1 MRPFTLIIS
10 IITLL
15 LLSSCGNNT
24 SFQKNNGKETVLA
37 MKQEVPESF
46 VSEELNVVA
55 AGDSLTQGVG
65 DSTGTGGYV
74 PYLQKLFQ
82 QEQGIGTVTI
92 DNYGVKGNRT
102 DQLLKKIKSAEVKQS
117 ISDADMVILT
127 IGGNDIMKV
136 VRDHISNLQLDDFTP
151 QMKTF
156 ETNLYNVLREIRKD
170 NQQAAIVLVGVYN
183 PFTKW
188 FADVDEMNDIVTEWN
203 RTGENILTLYDNTY
217 FVPIEQIFTD
227 TTENLLY
234 TDYFHPNDKGY
245 KLIADE
251 IYTKVK
257 ENAIGEIL
265 ATKRMNRED
274 RGE

>member
-92 DNYGVKGNRT
+92 NNYGVKGNRT

-217 FVPIEQIFTD
+217 FVPIEQIFSD

>member
-24 SFQKNNGKETVLA
+24 SFQKNNEKETVLT

-92 DNYGVKGNRT
+92 NNYGVKGNRT

-265 ATKRMNRED
+265 ETKRMNRED

>member
-1 MRPFTLIIS
+1 
-10 IITLL
+10 
-15 LLSSCGNNT
+15 
-24 SFQKNNGKETVLA
+24 

-92 DNYGVKGNRT
+92 NNYGVKGNRT

-217 FVPIEQIFTD
+217 FVPIEQIFSD

-245 KLIADE
+245 QLIADE

-257 ENAIGEIL
+257 DTAIGEIL
-265 ATKRMNRED
+265 ATKRMNREN

>member
-217 FVPIEQIFTD
+217 FVPIEQIFSD

>member
-92 DNYGVKGNRT
+92 NNYGVKGNRT

-227 TTENLLY
+227 ITENLLY

>member
-24 SFQKNNGKETVLA
+24 SFQKNNEKETVLA

-92 DNYGVKGNRT
+92 NNYGVKGNRT

>member
-24 SFQKNNGKETVLA
+24 SFHKNNGKETVLA

-92 DNYGVKGNRT
+92 SNYGVKGNRT

-188 FADVDEMNDIVTEWN
+188 FADVDEMNDIVAEWN

-217 FVPIEQIFTD
+217 FVPIEQIFSD

-257 ENAIGEIL
+257 ETAIGDIL
-265 ATKRMNRED
+265 ATKRMNREN

>member
-1 MRPFTLIIS
+1 M
-10 IITLL
+10 
-15 LLSSCGNNT
+15 
-24 SFQKNNGKETVLA
+24 
-37 MKQEVPESF
+37 
-46 VSEELNVVA
+46 
-55 AGDSLTQGVG
+55 
-65 DSTGTGGYV
+65 
-74 PYLQKLFQ
+74 
-82 QEQGIGTVTI
+82 
-92 DNYGVKGNRT
+92 
-102 DQLLKKIKSAEVKQS
+102 KQS

-217 FVPIEQIFTD
+217 FVPIEQIFSD

-245 KLIADE
+245 QLIADE

-257 ENAIGEIL
+257 DTAIGEIL
-265 ATKRMNRED
+265 ATKRMNREN

>member
-92 DNYGVKGNRT
+92 NNYGVKGNRT

-217 FVPIEQIFTD
+217 FVPIEQIFSD
-227 TTENLLY
+227 STENLLY

-257 ENAIGEIL
+257 ETAIGEIL
-265 ATKRMNRED
+265 ATKRMNREN

>member
-24 SFQKNNGKETVLA
+24 SFQKNNEKETVLA

-92 DNYGVKGNRT
+92 NNYGVKGNRT

-227 TTENLLY
+227 TSENLLY

>member
-265 ATKRMNRED
+265 ATKRMNREN

>member
-92 DNYGVKGNRT
+92 NNYGVKGNRT

-217 FVPIEQIFTD
+217 FVPIEQIFTE

>member
-92 DNYGVKGNRT
+92 NNYGVKGNRT

-170 NQQAAIVLVGVYN
+170 NQLAAIVLVGVYN

-217 FVPIEQIFTD
+217 FVPIEQIFSD

-245 KLIADE
+245 QLIADE

-257 ENAIGEIL
+257 DTAIGEIL
-265 ATKRMNRED
+265 ATKRMNREN

>member
-92 DNYGVKGNRT
+92 NNYGVKGNRT

-217 FVPIEQIFTD
+217 FVAIEQIFSD
-227 TTENLLY
+227 STENLLY

-257 ENAIGEIL
+257 ETAIGEIL
-265 ATKRMNRED
+265 ATKRMNREN

>member
-92 DNYGVKGNRT
+92 NNYGVKGNRT

-188 FADVDEMNDIVTEWN
+188 FADVDEMNDIVTKWN

-217 FVPIEQIFTD
+217 FVPIEQIFSD
-227 TTENLLY
+227 STENLLY

-257 ENAIGEIL
+257 ETAIGEIL
-265 ATKRMNRED
+265 ATKRMNREN

>member
-245 KLIADE
+245 QLIADE

-257 ENAIGEIL
+257 DTAIGEIL

>member
-92 DNYGVKGNRT
+92 NNYGVKGNRT